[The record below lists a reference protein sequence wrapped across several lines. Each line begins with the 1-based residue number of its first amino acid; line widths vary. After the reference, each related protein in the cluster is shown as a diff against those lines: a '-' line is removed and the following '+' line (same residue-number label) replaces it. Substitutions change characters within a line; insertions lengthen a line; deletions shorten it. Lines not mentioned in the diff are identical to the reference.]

1 VVDNVSVDNETL
13 LVTDFISLRLS
24 QLNLLN
30 VLIGVECGYVYSL
43 EEYSYVYKYL
53 RLYYVFSKKD

>member
-1 VVDNVSVDNETL
+1 VVDNVSVDNKTL
-13 LVTDFISLRLS
+13 LMTNFISLRLS

-30 VLIGVECGYVYSL
+30 VLIGVEYGYVYSL